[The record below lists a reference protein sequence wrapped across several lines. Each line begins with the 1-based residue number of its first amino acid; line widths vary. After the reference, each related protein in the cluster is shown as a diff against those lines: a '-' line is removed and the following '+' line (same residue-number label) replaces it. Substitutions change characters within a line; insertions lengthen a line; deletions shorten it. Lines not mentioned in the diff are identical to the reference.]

1 MMGDV
6 GIAMA
11 HEDDPEHES
20 RQKADSTLESRDNVW
35 CHGERRLIVMS
46 SVGGIRVRLER
57 STWRKH
63 VGRAFR
69 L

>member
-1 MMGDV
+1 MTLSQVSEKGSMMGDV

-35 CHGERRLIVMS
+35 CVMVRGGS
-46 SVGGIRVRLER
+46 SSCRV
-57 STWRKH
+57 SA
-63 VGRAFR
+63 VSG
-69 L
+69 